1 MPFNFYLSAL
11 NKYFNL
17 SHCLLVCSDYSSD
30 LNCVYVN
37 FLRDFC
43 SGMPQFMFLVDT
55 FFFYRVDVINPSG
68 SSVSRGI
75 MKSAS
80 METVGPFKRLSGI
93 ITLYIAS
100 CFS

>member
-30 LNCVYVN
+30 LNCVYVH

-55 FFFYRVDVINPSG
+55 FFFIVLT
-68 SSVSRGI
+68 SSIHPEVQFLE
-75 MKSAS
+75 AS
-80 METVGPFKRLSGI
+80 
-93 ITLYIAS
+93 
-100 CFS
+100 